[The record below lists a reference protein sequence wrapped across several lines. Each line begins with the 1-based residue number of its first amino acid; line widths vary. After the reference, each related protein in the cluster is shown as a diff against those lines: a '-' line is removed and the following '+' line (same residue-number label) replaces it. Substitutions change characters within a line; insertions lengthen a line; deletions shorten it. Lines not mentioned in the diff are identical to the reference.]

1 MNVEYS
7 WIPPLPQKQAEQ
19 PHLVQA
25 SRALLEPNF
34 FSEERTDKKMKP
46 KTFWTIQARN
56 CDNSMSTREP
66 SQISKVN

>member
-34 FSEERTDKKMKP
+34 FSEERTEMKQT
-46 KTFWTIQARN
+46 KLFGLYKQEAVI
-56 CDNSMSTREP
+56 NSMSTKFLVKICE
-66 SQISKVN
+66 VN